1 MLKKIILPVVS
12 ATGLALLPGCATEL
26 ISYPSFTA
34 APVGQTTSTAEFKQK
49 TDTIFVILDAS
60 SSTNTTYVGES
71 LLLRKLILGVQA
83 QVRGK
88 SLTGL
93 IKICDA
99 LIRPA
104 STYKNPRGVFI

>member
-1 MLKKIILPVVS
+1 MPWLLMTPWDLIYPPWQPVS
-12 ATGLALLPGCATEL
+12 QLHCNQRPKTG
-26 ISYPSFTA
+26 SVF
-34 APVGQTTSTAEFKQK
+34 
-49 TDTIFVILDAS
+49 
-60 SSTNTTYVGES
+60 GES

>member
-1 MLKKIILPVVS
+1 MYLEY
-12 ATGLALLPGCATEL
+12 LAIERR
-26 ISYPSFTA
+26 
-34 APVGQTTSTAEFKQK
+34 V
-49 TDTIFVILDAS
+49 AS
-60 SSTNTTYVGES
+60 STQAVVLNALSFLFGES

>member
-1 MLKKIILPVVS
+1 MKGKVLAKFQVLEHRKK
-12 ATGLALLPGCATEL
+12 AT
-26 ISYPSFTA
+26 ISTRF
-34 APVGQTTSTAEFKQK
+34 
-49 TDTIFVILDAS
+49 
-60 SSTNTTYVGES
+60 GES
-71 LLLRKLILGVQA
+71 LLLRKLILGIQA

-93 IKICDA
+93 IKIYDA

>member
-1 MLKKIILPVVS
+1 MAFKKIWHY
-12 ATGLALLPGCATEL
+12 
-26 ISYPSFTA
+26 ISF
-34 APVGQTTSTAEFKQK
+34 EN
-49 TDTIFVILDAS
+49 I
-60 SSTNTTYVGES
+60 GES

>member
-1 MLKKIILPVVS
+1 M
-12 ATGLALLPGCATEL
+12 
-26 ISYPSFTA
+26 F
-34 APVGQTTSTAEFKQK
+34 F
-49 TDTIFVILDAS
+49 F
-60 SSTNTTYVGES
+60 GES

>member
-1 MLKKIILPVVS
+1 MPQ
-12 ATGLALLPGCATEL
+12 LAKL
-26 ISYPSFTA
+26 I
-34 APVGQTTSTAEFKQK
+34 
-49 TDTIFVILDAS
+49 
-60 SSTNTTYVGES
+60 GES

>member
-1 MLKKIILPVVS
+1 MKI
-12 ATGLALLPGCATEL
+12 LAIDGGG
-26 ISYPSFTA
+26 IRGYYA
-34 APVGQTTSTAEFKQK
+34 AH
-49 TDTIFVILDAS
+49 III
-60 SSTNTTYVGES
+60 GES

>member
-1 MLKKIILPVVS
+1 MKLIRDLLLIVVFIGLLQAFMQRDMHSGTPPRLPVK
-12 ATGLALLPGCATEL
+12 T
-26 ISYPSFTA
+26 IS
-34 APVGQTTSTAEFKQK
+34 
-49 TDTIFVILDAS
+49 
-60 SSTNTTYVGES
+60 GES
-71 LLLRKLILGVQA
+71 LLLRKLILGIQA
-83 QVRGK
+83 QVRSK